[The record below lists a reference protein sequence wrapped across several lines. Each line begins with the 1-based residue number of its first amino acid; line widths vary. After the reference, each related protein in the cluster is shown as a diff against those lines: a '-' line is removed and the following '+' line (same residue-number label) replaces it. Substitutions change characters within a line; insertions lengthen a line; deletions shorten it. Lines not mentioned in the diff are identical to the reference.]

1 MCHHCFVTHGDVRV
15 CYKCGLTI
23 LPNGK
28 TFYDTKLKKIVIIN
42 PHNNYRIM
50 AIINCRN
57 LNFFEFFNFKI

>member
-28 TFYDTKLKKIVIIN
+28 VFYDTKLKNRKEV
-42 PHNNYRIM
+42 
-50 AIINCRN
+50 
-57 LNFFEFFNFKI
+57 KK